1 MFDKIIHLNK
11 ISNLE
16 DECECLICKKIF
28 KKYSALGS
36 HLKYEH
42 NINSKNY
49 YDKYILNYDI
59 KCSCGNERKFNS
71 IKHGYIKSCGLNCKN
86 RNKNEN
92 NPMFSKRGYKRP
104 EHSKFMKNNS
114 YSKGNHSNLGKN
126 IKFSDIHKAKIREH
140 LKRLNERGFENKG
153 GRCKFYK
160 IENLIVQG
168 KYELYFAMNS
178 ELDLIKPKA
187 IKTPFGL
194 YTPDFEVDE
203 YFIEIKSTIT
213 FKNCIKSIQ
222 YKKIKWVRNNIKN
235 VKIIVLNENKVYS
248 FLKDYNLKSIQISK

>member
-1 MFDKIIHLNK
+1 MTK
-11 ISNLE
+11 NL
-16 DECECLICKKIF
+16 
-28 KKYSALGS
+28 
-36 HLKYEH
+36 
-42 NINSKNY
+42 
-49 YDKYILNYDI
+49 
-59 KCSCGNERKFNS
+59 
-71 IKHGYIKSCGLNCKN
+71 
-86 RNKNEN
+86 
-92 NPMFSKRGYKRP
+92 
-104 EHSKFMKNNS
+104 EHSKRMIGNKNALGNKSNS
-114 YSKGNHSNLGKN
+114 GKKLN
-126 IKFSDIHKAKIREH
+126 FSEEHKAKIREH

-248 FLKDYNLKSIQISK
+248 FLKDYNLKSIQKSK